1 MKTLPSQEKNKE
13 AVKEYSWALII
24 MSIIFLPGGV
34 FISRDYSQIINM
46 RSLTRNSNPPIEI
59 NFTLYFLPKA
69 VELLLCIV
77 VFVSATFVLK
87 FSERWRNILVYSL
100 IVSIIY
106 LAVLPIVTYYN
117 FDRILHGLDL
127 TSELIG
133 NYAEAVVLSA
143 FFIVIIIKLSK
154 EEIRLLFK

>member
-24 MSIIFLPGGV
+24 MSIIFLLGGV
-34 FISRDYSQIINM
+34 FISRGYSQIINM

-117 FDRILHGLDL
+117 FDLLLHGLDL
-127 TSELIG
+127 IRTDRELCSG
-133 NYAEAVVLSA
+133 SRSFG
-143 FFIVIIIKLSK
+143 FFYSDHN
-154 EEIRLLFK
+154 